1 MRAPEGG
8 VTVTG
13 VPSRGQACLL
23 TCLLLGAGCDEFQA
37 AVEEAV
43 ADEPAPV
50 IPPAPETEAE
60 DAVQRSAEEIEAAK
74 VALYAECWLR
84 TAGKVAASEAKWTET
99 VDEDG
104 TPKKRKVPP
113 VLDAIDVHDGPC
125 LRVDEAG
132 PGREPALPELEGALA
147 TYVDALRQ
155 VGLHSTALAT
165 YYDTEAYDEDEWA
178 RGKALAPKLR
188 GAFGRFESAQRALH
202 AQVQQRQVALDEALR
217 DQAAARDGEG
227 LEFQIRSAT
236 IAGRDWIACMRKA
249 AGSSEE
255 PAAQRE
261 ALVACDPA
269 LTALVAASAG
279 LDAQRRD
286 DPERAE
292 AIFWLTAYAHA
303 VQQLRAAAEALHA
316 GPPEPEGRKRKSK
329 KEPPLD
335 PSRSEAAWH
344 AVALDYAQLRFA
356 SR

>member
-1 MRAPEGG
+1 MRGPTGD
-8 VTVTG
+8 VTVTA

-23 TCLLLGAGCDEFQA
+23 TCLLVGAGCDEFQA

-43 ADEPAPV
+43 SDEPAPV
-50 IPPAPETEAE
+50 IPPAPQTEAE
-60 DAVQRSAEEIEAAK
+60 DAVQRTAEAIEAAK

-104 TPKKRKVPP
+104 TAKKRKVPP
-113 VLDAIDVHDGPC
+113 ALDAIDVHDGPC
-125 LRVDEAG
+125 LRLDEAG
-132 PGREPALPELEGALA
+132 PEREPPLPELEGALA

-155 VGLHSTALAT
+155 VGLHSTALAE
-165 YYDTEAYDEDEWA
+165 YYDAATYDEDEWA
-178 RGKALAPKLR
+178 RGKELAPQLS
-188 GAFGRFESAQRALH
+188 GAFGRFETAQRALH
-202 AQVQQRQVALDEALR
+202 AEVLARQVVLDTTLR

-236 IAGRDWIACMRKA
+236 IAGRDWIACVRKA
-249 AGSSEE
+249 VGSSEDPE
-255 PAAQRE
+255 AQRA
-261 ALVACDPA
+261 ALVDCDPA
-269 LTALVAASAG
+269 LTSLIAAAAG
-279 LDAQRRD
+279 LDAQRRE

-316 GPPEPEGRKRKSK
+316 GPPEPEGSKRKAK

>member
-1 MRAPEGG
+1 M
-8 VTVTG
+8 
-13 VPSRGQACLL
+13 L
-23 TCLLLGAGCDEFQA
+23 TCLVWGAGCDEFQA

-50 IPPAPETEAE
+50 IPPAPQTEAE
-60 DAVQRSAEEIEAAK
+60 DAVQRSAEAIEAAK
-74 VALYAECWLR
+74 VAVYAECWLR

-104 TPKKRKVPP
+104 TPIKRKVPP
-113 VLDAIDVHDGPC
+113 ALDAIDVHDGPC
-125 LRVDEAG
+125 LRLDEAG
-132 PGREPALPELEGALA
+132 PKREPALPELEGALA

-155 VGLHSTALAT
+155 VGLHSNALAE
-165 YYDTEAYDEDEWA
+165 YYDTAAYEEDEWA
-178 RGKALAPKLR
+178 RGKELAPTLS
-188 GAFGRFESAQRALH
+188 GAFGRFDTAQRALH
-202 AQVQQRQVALDEALR
+202 AQVQTRQVALDAALR

-249 AGSSEE
+249 ASSSEE
-255 PAAQRE
+255 PTAQRE
-261 ALVACDPA
+261 ALVDCDPA
-269 LTALVAASAG
+269 LTALTAAAAG
-279 LDAQRRD
+279 LDAQRRA

-316 GPPEPEGRKRKSK
+316 GPEPAGRKRKSK
-329 KEPPLD
+329 KQPPLD

-344 AVALDYAQLRFA
+344 AVALDYSQLRFA